1 MTKDEKRRSILATVF
16 LVGAS
21 ILMVLIGS
29 NIPYTAAVA
38 PAEAGSLQKFVE
50 FCIDAKV
57 WLTDNALLL
66 GIIAGAGY
74 VVLKLSKNKRK

>member
-1 MTKDEKRRSILATVF
+1 MTKDEKRRSLLAAVF
-16 LVGAS
+16 LIGAF

-50 FCIDAKV
+50 FCVDAKD
-57 WLTDNALLL
+57 WLRDYALLI
-66 GIIAGAGY
+66 GIIAAAGY
-74 VVLKLSKNKRK
+74 LVLKLSKNKRK